1 MKSSFFYH
9 NLAFLSTPPSIS
21 CYFVFF
27 PDMLLYTS
35 MMTKKQKKIFKIIFV
50 TISTVA
56 LVGITILP
64 AFVGG
69 GGFGY

>member
-1 MKSSFFYH
+1 
-9 NLAFLSTPPSIS
+9 
-21 CYFVFF
+21 
-27 PDMLLYTS
+27 

-50 TISTVA
+50 TISTAA

-69 GGFGY
+69 AGGFGY

>member
-1 MKSSFFYH
+1 
-9 NLAFLSTPPSIS
+9 
-21 CYFVFF
+21 
-27 PDMLLYTS
+27 